1 MNEEI
6 KHQKILGTDQ
16 DGKEIKLSDFRFTWI
31 ISGTG
36 LANAKINGFSAM
48 VFTIS
53 GFNAPALEQPKNT
66 SAPLTASANVR
77 QPLSS
82 MA

>member
-1 MNEEI
+1 
-6 KHQKILGTDQ
+6 LASSG
-16 DGKEIKLSDFRFTWI
+16 I
-31 ISGTG
+31 ISGVG
-36 LANAKINGFSAM
+36 FANAKINGFSAM

-82 MA
+82 IA

>member
-1 MNEEI
+1 M
-6 KHQKILGTDQ
+6 
-16 DGKEIKLSDFRFTWI
+16 

-82 MA
+82 IA